1 MRKISIAMTTILMA
15 ILMCL
20 STLFGCGLVTTN
32 YERDMMQVVAT
43 IKLDDTAP
51 QDVIYKKDLIAAY
64 INHSSSENDHNHSS
78 DENMFEEIVDELI
91 NDAVF
96 VQYAMKYFAENPSEL
111 NDADAVITAE
121 NKWKIETYL
130 NAEEKL
136 DALYFAH
143 QDINLL
149 LEDYIDE
156 EEKVGDTYSGDVR
169 VFPTGAT
176 VDTEKTSDQKKA
188 YANID
193 ANNPDG
199 FINVSD
205 RRTAF
210 IKLVNMLEEN
220 DLLGKDYVNGN
231 LVTTEYFKK
240 VKESYQESKLLE
252 KFQSAVQKKARETIT
267 YQDVVSRYAEK
278 YAEQKDFG
286 KTEFETALSS
296 LSASA
301 PILYGRE
308 GYGTV
313 YHVLIKATDK
323 MTQELAEWKTEN
335 NKKDGAYLNADYSA
349 KRAELFKDI
358 TTQDQRASWISVGY
372 DFGVELS
379 TPINGYSKAFMG
391 DYTLCKDASLP
402 FFGSVY
408 HLNASDSGKE
418 DYRPKYRIDDV
429 EEFSMKELLDLIND
443 YLYKGTANI
452 PDSLGTIDSVTYT
465 ATETNANFTD
475 RLRELMFAFSNDDS
489 DSALNTYKGY
499 VIKPQPDADEKD
511 EWMLEFAEEGRS
523 LISQPQTAFKVVATD
538 YGYHV
543 MFAGENF
550 NPATYNFATIEAFL
564 NYQYGKTG
572 DATFWKAEY
581 DKMMADWNDY
591 EDTDNYMYIL
601 INELSATLV
610 NNSFTSI
617 QQEVIREYVSNSN
630 VVTKNQDAY
639 KDLIK

>member
-1 MRKISIAMTTILMA
+1 MTTILMA
-15 ILMCL
+15 VLMCL

-43 IKLDDTAP
+43 IKLDETAP
-51 QDVIYKKDLIAAY
+51 KDVIYKKDLIAAY
-64 INHSSSENDHNHSS
+64 INHTSSETGHNHSS
-78 DENMFEEIVDELI
+78 DSSIFDEIVDELI

-111 NDADAVITAE
+111 NDADVVITAE
-121 NKWKIETYL
+121 NKWTIETYL
-130 NAEEKL
+130 NADEKL
-136 DALYFAH
+136 DAIYYAH
-143 QDINLL
+143 QDVNLL
-149 LEDYIDE
+149 LQDYVDE
-156 EEKVGDTYSGDVR
+156 EEKVGDTYAGDAR
-169 VFPTGAT
+169 VVPTGAAI
-176 VDTEKTSDQKKA
+176 DDEKTDEQKKA

-193 ANNPDG
+193 SNNPNG
-199 FINVSD
+199 FIDVSD
-205 RRTAF
+205 KRTAF
-210 IKLVNMLEEN
+210 TKLVNMLEEN
-220 DLLGKDYVNGN
+220 DLLGDDYVNGN

-252 KFQSAVQKKARETIT
+252 KFELAVQKKARETIT
-267 YQDVVSRYAEK
+267 YSDVVSRYAEL
-278 YAEQKDFG
+278 YATQKDYG

-296 LSASA
+296 LSANA

-323 MTQELAEWKTEN
+323 MTQELEDWKTEN

-358 TTQDQRASWISVGY
+358 TAQEQRASWISLGY
-372 DFGVELS
+372 DFGTELAN
-379 TPINGYSKAFMG
+379 PINGYSKAFMG

-402 FFGSVY
+402 FFGTVY
-408 HLNASDSGKE
+408 HLNAADIGKE

-429 EEFSMKELLDLIND
+429 KEFSMKEILDLIND
-443 YLYKGTANI
+443 YLYNGTANI
-452 PDSLGTIDSVTYT
+452 PATLGNIDSVTYT
-465 ATETNANFTD
+465 ATETNPNFND

-489 DSALNTYKGY
+489 DTALNTYKGY

-511 EWMLEFAEEGRS
+511 DWMLEFAEEGRN
-523 LISQPQTAFKVVATD
+523 LIGQSQTTFKVVATD
-538 YGYHV
+538 HGYHV

-564 NYQYGKTG
+564 NYQYDKTG
-572 DATFWKAEY
+572 DSAFWQTEY
-581 DKMMADWNDY
+581 DKMMANWNDY
-591 EDTDNYMYIL
+591 EDTDNYMYVL
-601 INELSATLV
+601 INELSSTIV
-610 NNSFTSI
+610 SNSFTSI
-617 QQEVIREYVSNSN
+617 QQEVIRDYVSNSS
-630 VVTKNQDAY
+630 VVTKNQDTY